1 MAYEFTARDV
11 ETAADFIWKDF
22 VSSHTPAAHPKAF
35 FLGGQPGAGKSII
48 SVRLKNAPQYVLC
61 QSGHLPKLS
70 SPIQGN
76 LPRARY
82 RRRCGNRKILRR
94 RHRAPA

>member
-22 VSSHTPAAHPKAF
+22 VSSHTPAAHPEAF

-48 SVRLKNAPQYVLC
+48 SVRLKNAHPNTFFVNPDTYRNYHPQY
-61 QSGHLPKLS
+61 
-70 SPIQGN
+70 N
-76 LPRARY
+76 APRALY
-82 RRRCGNRKILRR
+82 RLRCLNMIILRR
-94 RHRAPA
+94 RHRTPA

>member
-48 SVRLKNAPQYVLC
+48 SVRLKNAHPNTFFDVV
-61 QSGHLPKLS
+61 
-70 SPIQGN
+70 
-76 LPRARY
+76 
-82 RRRCGNRKILRR
+82 
-94 RHRAPA
+94 